1 MYMYF
6 ELYIVQYYNLPSPM
20 AQVHCMCTY
29 SKFVNYYFCSN
40 SHNVTIPGRGPLD
53 KKGSYNHTTKQQTR
67 KSA

>member
-1 MYMYF
+1 MYF
-6 ELYIVQYYNLPSPM
+6 ELYIVQYYNLPSSNDGTST
-20 AQVHCMCTY
+20 CMRTY

-40 SHNVTIPGRGPLD
+40 GHSVTIPSRGPLD